1 MEVPEKLLKFK
12 FHLFFALAFAL
23 FIFSLVCHAPR
34 FVDVIAYFW
43 PLLVSTALFLAAAV
57 VFGRTSPPAAEVP
70 GEKAAEGILDFVA
83 GQPEPVEAEEDAKAE
98 DKIIVNPRATSDTVQ
113 M

>member
-12 FHLFFALAFAL
+12 IHLFVALAFAL

-43 PLLVSTALFLAAAV
+43 PLLVSTALFLVAAV

-70 GEKAAEGILDFVA
+70 AEKAAEGILEFVA
-83 GQPEPVEAEEDAKAE
+83 GQLEPVEAEVDTKAE
-98 DKIIVNPRATSDTVQ
+98 DSHESEQT